1 MKKILSLLLTIL
13 VLFIPIGVWA
23 QEEDIPSPTQN
34 FYVNDFANVLDS
46 QTEQYIMQHSIRLD
60 ELTGAQVVVVT
71 LATIGDIPL
80 EEYSL
85 NILRGWGIGSAE
97 KNNGVL
103 ILVAVD
109 DRKSRIEVGYG
120 LEGALPD
127 SKTGWIQDDYMIPY
141 FSVGD
146 FSTGILEGYKAILM
160 EIYNEYNIDTDSLG
174 ELSPLPSYYEQAE
187 NSQDS
192 DGSRFFI
199 IFLIVFLLFD
209 RFFLGGRIL
218 RFLLFMLFTGR
229 RGGPRG
235 GNWGGGSW
243 GGGGWSGGGGFKG
256 GGGSGGGGGS
266 SRSW

>member
-160 EIYNEYNIDTDSLG
+160 EIYNEYNIETDSLE
-174 ELSPLPSYYEQAE
+174 ELSPLPSYEHDE
-187 NSQDS
+187 ESQERDN
-192 DGSRFFI
+192 GSFFI
-199 IFLIVFLLFD
+199 IFLIVFLLLD

>member
-127 SKTGWIQDDYMIPY
+127 SKTGCIQDDYMIPY
-141 FSVGD
+141 FSIDD

-160 EIYNEYNIDTDSLG
+160 EIYNEYNIETDSLE
-174 ELSPLPSYYEQAE
+174 ELSPLPSYEHDE
-187 NSQDS
+187 ESQERDN
-192 DGSRFFI
+192 GSFFI

>member
-71 LATIGDIPL
+71 VDTIGDIPL

-103 ILVAVD
+103 ILVAVE
-109 DRKSRIEVGYG
+109 DRKSRIEIGYG

-141 FSVGD
+141 FTAGD
-146 FSTGILEGYKAILM
+146 YSTGILEGYKAIVT
-160 EIYNEYNIDTDSLG
+160 EIYNEYNIETDSLG
-174 ELSPLPSYYEQAE
+174 ELTPTP
-187 NSQDS
+187 SQDEQYEEVHPG
-192 DGSRFFI
+192 DGRWFLLI
-199 IFLIVFLLFD
+199 IILILLFD
-209 RFFLGGRIL
+209 RIFLGGRIL
-218 RFLLFMLFTGR
+218 RLILFMLFTGR

>member
-1 MKKILSLLLTIL
+1 MKKILSLLLIIL
-13 VLFIPIGVWA
+13 VLFMPISVWA
-23 QEEDIPSPTQN
+23 KGEDIPSPTQN
-34 FYVNDFANVLDS
+34 FYINDYANVLDS
-46 QTEQYIMQHSIRLD
+46 QTEQYIMQHSIQLD

-71 LATIGDIPL
+71 VDTIGDIPL

-85 NILRGWGIGSAE
+85 NILRGWGIGSSE

-103 ILVAVD
+103 ILVAVE

-127 SKTGWIQDDYMIPY
+127 SKTGWIQDDYMIPH
-141 FSVGD
+141 FSAGD

-160 EIYNEYNIDTDSLG
+160 EIYNEYNIETDSLDD
-174 ELSPLPSYYEQAE
+174 YEYTE
-187 NSQDS
+187 ESQDS
-192 DGSRFFI
+192 SDGRFFL
-199 IFLIVFLLFD
+199 IFLITFLLFD

-218 RFLLFMLFTGR
+218 RFLLFMLWTGR